1 MPIGSEI
8 NPFSNWAFTSEGL
21 LAMANL
27 SGARA
32 TMAST
37 ESMSSWASCVD
48 SGELSK
54 LAGT

>member
-8 NPFSNWAFTSEGL
+8 NPFSNWDFTSEGL